1 MKPTIFPLEDSLCVL
16 TTIGSESKKKRK
28 RREASISHKRR
39 RIERKKA
46 RTSDVQQREIL
57 DGLSYQSG
65 IQISSKKFQPDLTVI
80 STPLHQPVPTAIST
94 AEITKPEVVV
104 FDLETSNL
112 VNRSSSI

>member
-1 MKPTIFPLEDSLCVL
+1 MFKQQSGHKVQ
-16 TTIGSESKKKRK
+16 KRK

-65 IQISSKKFQPDLTVI
+65 IQFSSNQPDLTVI
-80 STPLHQPVPTAIST
+80 PTPLHRPAPIAIST

-112 VNRSSSI
+112 GNRSSSI